1 MATKSL
7 VSAFA
12 VLETVAE
19 LQPIGLSD
27 LTRAVGLPKSTTQR
41 MLLSLKEIGWLQASD
56 TAPVQWSMTFH
67 AVSLCSRAGDG
78 HGLRERAL
86 PAMNELQLATTE
98 TIHLCA
104 PDGDHLVLIERLDTA
119 HQLRAFLPL
128 GEKVSLHT
136 SATGLAYLSACTGDY
151 IEEYLSRPLEKST
164 PDSVTDPGALREVI
178 AEIRTRGYSTNIG
191 GLSSG
196 ISSVGAP
203 ITAALGVPIGAV
215 SVSGPSSRL
224 TPDRFDDLGRQV
236 ATTARHISGLS

>member
-12 VLETVAE
+12 VLEAVAE

-56 TAPVQWSMTFH
+56 TAPARWSMTFH

-78 HGLRERAL
+78 QGLRERAL
-86 PAMNELQLATTE
+86 PAMHELQLATTE

-128 GEKVSLHT
+128 GERVSLHA
-136 SATGLAYLSACTGDY
+136 SATGQAYLSACSETY
-151 IEEYLSRPLEKST
+151 LEEYLSRPLTKST
-164 PDSVTDPGALREVI
+164 PDSVTDPDLLRQVI
-178 AEIRTRGYSTNIG
+178 TKSRSRGYSTNIG

-203 ITAALGVPIGAV
+203 ILSATGTPIGAI

-224 TPDRFDDLGRQV
+224 TPDRFEELGPQV
-236 ATTARHISGLS
+236 AAAALSIAGRF

>member
-41 MLLSLKEIGWLQASD
+41 MLLSLKEIGWLQSSES
-56 TAPVQWSMTFH
+56 APVQWSLTYH
-67 AVSLCSRAGDG
+67 AISLCSRAGDG
-78 HGLRERAL
+78 QGLRERAL
-86 PAMNELQLATTE
+86 PVMNKLQLATTE

-104 PDGDHLVLIERLDTA
+104 PDGDHLVLVERLDTA

-128 GEKVSLHT
+128 GERVTLHA
-136 SATGLAYLSACTGDY
+136 SATGLAYLSACSEEY
-151 IEEYLSRPLEKST
+151 ISDYLSRPLTKST
-164 PDSVTDPGALREVI
+164 PDSITDPAQLRQVI
-178 AEIRTRGYSTNIG
+178 TEIRERGYSINVG

-203 ITAALGVPIGAV
+203 IIGVSGTPIAAV
-215 SVSGPSSRL
+215 SVSGPSIRL
-224 TPDRFDDLGRQV
+224 TPDRFDDLGSQV
-236 ATTARHISGLS
+236 AKAASQIGVLA